1 MHRRENNVKFKLSK
15 GEDVVKAEIL
25 KDGTVKLISDPI
37 SQPNHSSATNL
48 FKTVASLS
56 GGDVETTKRKDDHHH
71 HDEEEEREKE
81 NQ

>member
-1 MHRRENNVKFKLSK
+1 MKFKLSK

-56 GGDVETTKRKDDHHH
+56 GGDVETTKRKDVHHHHHH
-71 HDEEEEREKE
+71 HDKEEEREKE